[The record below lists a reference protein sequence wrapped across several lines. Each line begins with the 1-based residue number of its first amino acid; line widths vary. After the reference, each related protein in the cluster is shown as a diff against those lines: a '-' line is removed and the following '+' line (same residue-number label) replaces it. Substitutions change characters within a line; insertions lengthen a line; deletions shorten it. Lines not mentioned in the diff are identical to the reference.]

1 VETSPQHST
10 KHLQRQLIG
19 TLKQV
24 DHLALEFRT
33 NLDSIMRPCSKQKQK
48 QNKQTKKKKNK
59 EQKTKQKKT
68 LIFTWLGFKFNF
80 SE

>member
-48 QNKQTKKKKNK
+48 QNKQTKKKKKQRTEN
-59 EQKTKQKKT
+59 KTKKNPH
-68 LIFTWLGFKFNF
+68 LYLVGFQI
-80 SE
+80 